1 MWPCKTWELQSTT
14 SDLYF
19 LHFSNVKKKKK
30 NGKKEITF
38 NVECSTNAGS
48 QIRPDGGG
56 EGISR
61 IKEKRE
67 FS

>member
-30 NGKKEITF
+30 MAKKKLH
-38 NVECSTNAGS
+38 SM
-48 QIRPDGGG
+48 
-56 EGISR
+56 
-61 IKEKRE
+61 
-67 FS
+67 